1 MWNFHYFFAYTLL
14 ERVPGRNAKDFLEGG
29 CRFFFFFFFCFQ
41 GTINFSEHL
50 QCCLKVPRS
59 ARSAVFIRAIS
70 GNKRD
75 KEKKKTGKK
84 KSRTQTIQPHPH
96 VHVLGLGLYRQTPM
110 YLTALEH
117 HRAHCGPSR
126 LPGGPSLWEAQYCGH
141 ITKAPTPLALG
152 GGRGSRVSSQ

>member
-75 KEKKKTGKK
+75 KEKKKLEKKNPEPRQFNLILTFMCLVLVCTDRHRCILRRLSTTG
-84 KSRTQTIQPHPH
+84 
-96 VHVLGLGLYRQTPM
+96 
-110 YLTALEH
+110 LTVVPA
-117 HRAHCGPSR
+117 ACPAV
-126 LPGGPSLWEAQYCGH
+126 PAY
-141 ITKAPTPLALG
+141 
-152 GGRGSRVSSQ
+152 GRRSTVAT